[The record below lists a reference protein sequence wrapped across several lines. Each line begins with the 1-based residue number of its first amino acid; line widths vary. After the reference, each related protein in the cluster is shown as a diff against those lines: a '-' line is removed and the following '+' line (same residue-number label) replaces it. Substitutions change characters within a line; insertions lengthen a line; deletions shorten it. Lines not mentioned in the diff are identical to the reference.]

1 MITLNKAQKAIEA
14 ALAKA
19 RELGAAVSV
28 VVVDDHGTT
37 VAMARMDG
45 AYTVS
50 PKFALEKA
58 YTSGTL
64 RMPTSGMAPFAVEGK
79 PYYGVMDM
87 AGGVFTTISGGLP
100 IMEGDKC
107 VGGIGIGGSPDTNQ
121 DEQCAKAGLA
131 AIVS

>member
-1 MITLNKAQKAIEA
+1 MITLNKAQKAIDA

-19 RELGAAVSV
+19 HELGLSVSI

-45 AYTVS
+45 SYTVS

-64 RMPTSGMAPFAVEGK
+64 RMPTSGMAPFATEGK

-87 AGGVFTTISGGLP
+87 AGGVFTTIAGGLP

-107 VGGIGIGGSPDTNQ
+107 VGGIGVGGSADTKQ
-121 DEQCAKAGLA
+121 DEECAKAGLA
-131 AIVS
+131 VLS